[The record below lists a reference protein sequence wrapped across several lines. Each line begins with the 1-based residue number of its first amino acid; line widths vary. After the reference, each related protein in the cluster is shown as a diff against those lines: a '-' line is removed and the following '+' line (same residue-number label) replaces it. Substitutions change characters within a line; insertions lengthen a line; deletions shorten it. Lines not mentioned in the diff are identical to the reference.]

1 MEQRPRSEGRRT
13 VNGKLRHRAMQRKQ
27 VLENAVRPEAA
38 EAPCYL
44 AGFWLRLWAFLLDLV
59 TVYAINGLLLSPL
72 LRFAGGGQITLASFS
87 GQTVLS
93 ALLFFLYFAIM
104 TKVAGQTVGKMVFG
118 LRVVSVNG
126 LPLTW
131 GQILFREGVGR
142 LLHHIFFFLQVLYVT
157 VGFTARKQ
165 GLHDMIADTF
175 VIQEKEPEQIIYQPV
190 QVK

>member
-1 MEQRPRSEGRRT
+1 M
-13 VNGKLRHRAMQRKQ
+13 RHRAVQRKQ
-27 VLENAVRPEAA
+27 EQEFVTQPEAA
-38 EAPCYL
+38 ERPFYL

-72 LRFAGGGQITLASFS
+72 WRFAGGGEITIASFS
-87 GQTVLS
+87 GQTVLT

-118 LRVVSVNG
+118 LRVVSANG
-126 LPLTW
+126 QPLTW

-142 LLHHIFFFLQVLYVT
+142 LLHHIFFLLQVLYVT
-157 VGFTARKQ
+157 VAFTARKQ

-175 VIQEKEPEQIIYQPV
+175 VIQEKEPEQMVYQPV
-190 QVK
+190 EVK